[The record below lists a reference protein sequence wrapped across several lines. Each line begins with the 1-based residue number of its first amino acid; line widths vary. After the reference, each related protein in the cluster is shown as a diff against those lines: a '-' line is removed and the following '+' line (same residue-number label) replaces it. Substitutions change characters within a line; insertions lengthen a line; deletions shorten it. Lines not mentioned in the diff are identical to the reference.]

1 MTQGRCLL
9 ERLRHARH
17 VRTSL
22 TIGVLVLSA
31 CHRHSDPGAPDWP
44 GPDPSASLKGP
55 NPAFVRHD
63 LPGLS
68 GPAAV
73 TFETPPY
80 IVGTANDGQGN
91 LTVLTLSAIGL
102 GSLYQAP
109 RVAYDMV
116 TADFD
121 GDGIPDAMSS
131 VYSATNVDS
140 YAYLFQGSS
149 GGVFSQNPTFGTQYT
164 SPAGYAGYRGRTET
178 VVVADF
184 NNDGAVDMFL
194 PTYTYLDSTYDL
206 SDDPQFVTS
215 GPPPNV
221 YNAYQSFLLL
231 NDGKGNF
238 TDVAV
243 TAGVS
248 MHSTL
253 SGITPASTDPNG
265 NQPEGAQAVD
275 FNMDGL
281 IDLYVGGHLFINQ
294 GVDANGVP
302 HFKDM
307 APAYGL
313 TQAVLRG
320 PPPWDPNDTLPD
332 NYLLTDEGVKILDW
346 NNDGHLDLLV
356 FRFNWGPAHG
366 PRLFEFDGS
375 QFIERVY
382 AASTRTAT
390 CQNPPQQPTAFFWS
404 SKPLITDSVAAGINV
419 YDIDNDGL
427 EDVLVSGDGTGSVIF
442 RNYGCGFVEVQA
454 GALSGVPGGGG
465 AMALADLDGD
475 GRIDVIYPEVTTHEV
490 YMNTTSSPVPSS
502 FSVEVLGPN
511 GEHNQYGRVIQV
523 FPPGTQ
529 QIYTRVVDG
538 GSGYLAQNQYPIL
551 VGTPFSGAHTVKV
564 YYAPLTKCTYGGP
577 PCKPAIL
584 QFSIRPGQYATAY
597 APSAANPSGTV
608 VIGP

>member
-1 MTQGRCLL
+1 
-9 ERLRHARH
+9 
-17 VRTSL
+17 
-22 TIGVLVLSA
+22 
-31 CHRHSDPGAPDWP
+31 
-44 GPDPSASLKGP
+44 
-55 NPAFVRHD
+55 
-63 LPGLS
+63 
-68 GPAAV
+68 V
-73 TFETPPY
+73 TFETPPHL
-80 IVGTANDGQGN
+80 VGTANDGKGN
-91 LTVLTLSAIGL
+91 LSVLDLSAIGL
-102 GSLYQAP
+102 GSLYQSP

-121 GDGIPDAMSS
+121 GDGTPDAMSS
-131 VYSATNVDS
+131 VYSPTNVDS
-140 YAYLFQGSS
+140 YAYFFQGSS
-149 GGVFSQNPTFGTQYT
+149 GGVFSQNPTFGAQYT
-164 SPAGYAGYRGRTET
+164 NPAGYVGYRGRTET

-194 PTYTYLDSTYDL
+194 PTYTYLDSLYDL
-206 SDDPQFVTS
+206 SGDSVFTFDA
-215 GPPPNV
+215 PPPND

-238 TDVAV
+238 TEVAV

-253 SGITPASTDPNG
+253 SGIMPASTDPNG

-281 IDLYVGGHLFINQ
+281 IDLVVGGHLFINQ

-307 APAYGL
+307 APAWGL
-313 TQAVLRG
+313 TPAVLRG
-320 PPPWDPNDTLPD
+320 PPPWDPNDILPD
-332 NYLLTDEGVKILDW
+332 NYLLTDEGIKILDW

-375 QFIERVY
+375 QFRERVY
-382 AASTRTAT
+382 ALGTKTAT

-404 SKPLITDSVAAGINV
+404 SQPTTTDSLAAGINA

-442 RNYGCGFVEVQA
+442 RNYGCGFVEVKA
-454 GALSGVPGGGG
+454 GDLSGVPGGSG

-475 GRIDVIYPEVTTHEV
+475 GRIDVIYPEATTHGV

-523 FPPGTQ
+523 FPPGTR
-529 QIYTRVVDG
+529 QIYTRVVDS

-564 YYAPLTKCTYGGP
+564 YYAPLTQCLYGGP

-584 QFSIRPGQYATAY
+584 QFSIQPGQHATTY
-597 APSAANPSGTV
+597 APSAAHPSGTV